1 MSMSV
6 TSASVPFH
14 YLPREQRSTTFLIR
28 SRTSDLTLGSES
40 NLQLQ
45 FELQQEKEN
54 GSGSLTS
61 NNAGGS
67 ANSPPLPSGPSGL
80 SDSDWH
86 IERSSFDLSQF
97 DEWKKNMNQKLASA
111 AEQHRVKR

>member
-14 YLPREQRSTTFLIR
+14 YLPHEQRSTEFLIR
-28 SRTSDLTLGSES
+28 SRTSDLMLGSES
-40 NLQLQ
+40 NLQ
-45 FELQQEKEN
+45 FELQQEN
-54 GSGSLTS
+54 GSGTLTS
-61 NNAGGS
+61 NNARGS
-67 ANSPPLPSGPSGL
+67 ANSLPLPSGPSGQQ
-80 SDSDWH
+80 SDSDWR